1 MSKDKDNLVQ
11 KLERL
16 VDNLGYDYDRLSRSG
31 QQTYDEILEVIGELH
46 GG

>member
-1 MSKDKDNLVQ
+1 MDETKIKLVQ

-16 VDNLGYDYDRLSRSG
+16 VDNLGYDYDRLSTSG

>member
-1 MSKDKDNLVQ
+1 MNEDKNNLVQ
-11 KLERL
+11 KLEQL
-16 VDNLGYDYDRLSRSG
+16 VDNLGYDYDRLSSSG

>member
-1 MSKDKDNLVQ
+1 MDETKTKLVQ

-16 VDNLGYDYDRLSRSG
+16 VDNLGYDYDRFSASG
-31 QQTYDEILEVIGELH
+31 QQTYDEILEVIGELL